1 MQNIINPRFGTL
13 TIIVLVA
20 AFSRLMPHTPNLT
33 PIAAIAVFG
42 GAYFANKKMAFIV
55 PLLAMVLS
63 DIALSFIAG
72 YELFTLMRIVLYGTF
87 ALITLIG
94 LQLRNGFSAPKT
106 LVASLL
112 ASVLFF
118 AATNFAVWA
127 LGQGMVFPLTVKGLL
142 ACYEVAIPFFRNTL
156 LGDLMFVAI
165 FFGGFELAQYKFP
178 VLSKVDA

>member
-1 MQNIINPRFGTL
+1 MQNMINPRFGTL
-13 TIIVLVA
+13 IIIVLVA
-20 AFSRLMPHTPNLT
+20 AFSRLIPHIPNVT
-33 PIAAIAVFG
+33 PIAAMALFG
-42 GAYFANKKMAFIV
+42 GAYFAHKKMAFIV
-55 PLLAMVLS
+55 PLVAMLLS

-94 LQLRNGFSAPKT
+94 LQLRGRFSGPKT

-118 AATNFAVWA
+118 AASNFAVWA
-127 LGQGMVFPLTVKGLL
+127 LGQGMVFPITANGLL

-156 LGDLMFVAI
+156 LGDLMFVAV